1 MKKLTIVIAMAAVMV
16 PATASQ
22 VRAQGHHGTTGKW
35 NFHQFIPVTDAD
47 NPRGFR
53 FTAMEAATVDAIVL
67 RLYDLDMEADGT
79 VGIQSDD
86 GSGNPS
92 GTWLTSSNFWAG
104 ELANEAKIQVLD
116 VPEVTL
122 TTGSVYHVLVEK
134 TAGVSLDLN
143 TSNSRTQ
150 RRPYDYQYDPMFTTE
165 HKEVSSDNWI
175 QHDFDPFFA
184 LVNNGVAVSG
194 PGNPYEQF
202 AFGAVLCYKD
212 AQVGQRFTFHA
223 DSNEAGSVHVTS
235 INIRIGNG
243 TNVTEDLKLKLRDA
257 VGTVIGHGTLLTNDI
272 TEDAD
277 FQEHTITLDSP
288 VLLHR
293 DTTYWLTTDQ
303 TTAVYGEHY
312 RIVIGVCNPPNL
324 LKNASYGGTDVAFVV
339 TPGDNWDNFN
349 WGGPWGQEKTD
360 HWDLYFGL
368 NYTPVG
374 ETALSTE

>member
-1 MKKLTIVIAMAAVMV
+1 MKKLTIVIAMAAVML
-16 PATASQ
+16 PAMASQ
-22 VRAQGHHGTTGKW
+22 VRAQGHYGTTGKW
-35 NFHQFIPVTDAD
+35 NFNFPIAVTDAA

-53 FTAMEAATVDAIVL
+53 FTAMEAVTVDAIAL

-104 ELANEAKIQVLD
+104 ELANHAEIQVFD
-116 VPEVTL
+116 VPQVTL

-134 TAGVSLDLN
+134 TAGVGLDLH

-150 RRPYDYQYDPMFTTE
+150 RRPYDYQHDPMFTTE
-165 HKEVSSDNWI
+165 HKEVSSGSWI
-175 QHDFDPFFA
+175 QDKFDPFFV

-194 PGNPYEQF
+194 PGNPYGQF
-202 AFGAVLCYKD
+202 VFSTMHCYKD
-212 AQVGQRFTFHA
+212 AQLGQRFTFRT
-223 DSNEAGSVHVTS
+223 DSNEAGSVQVTS
-235 INIRIGNG
+235 IDIRIGNG

-257 VGTVIGHGTLLTNDI
+257 AGTVIGHGTLLTTDI
-272 TEDAD
+272 TEEAG

-288 VLLHR
+288 VLLQR

-312 RIVIGVCNPPNL
+312 RMVMGVCDPPNL
-324 LKNASYGGTDVAFVV
+324 LKNASFGGTDVAFGVA
-339 TPGDNWDNFN
+339 PGQNWDSFS
-349 WGGPWGQEKTD
+349 WGGPWGAEKMD
-360 HWDLYFGL
+360 NWDLYFGL
-368 NYTPVG
+368 KYAPVG
-374 ETALSTE
+374 ETAVNTE

>member
-1 MKKLTIVIAMAAVMV
+1 MKKLTVVIATAAVMV
-16 PATASQ
+16 PAVASH

-35 NFHQFIPVTDAD
+35 DFNFPIAVTDAA

-53 FTAMEAATVDAIVL
+53 FTAMEAVTIDAIVL

-86 GSGNPS
+86 GSGNPR

-104 ELANEAKIQVLD
+104 ELANYAKIQVFD

-143 TSNSRTQ
+143 TSGTRTQ
-150 RRPYDYQYDPMFTTE
+150 RRPYDYQHDPMFTTE
-165 HKEVSSDNWI
+165 HKEVSSGNWI

-202 AFGAVLCYKD
+202 AYSTVLCYKD
-212 AQVGQRFTFHA
+212 AQVGQRFTFRT
-223 DSNEAGSVHVTS
+223 DTNEAGSVQVTS
-235 INIRIGNG
+235 IDVRIGNR

-257 VGTVIGHGTLLTNDI
+257 AGTVIGHGTLSTSDI
-272 TEDAD
+272 IEEAD

-288 VLLHR
+288 VSLHR

-303 TTAVYGEHY
+303 TTAVFGEHY
-312 RIVIGVCNPPNL
+312 DIVVGIVNPPNL
-324 LKNASYGGTDVAFVV
+324 LKNAGYGGTDDAFSVF
-339 TPGDNWDNFN
+339 PGHSWDSFR
-349 WGGPWGQEKTD
+349 WGGPWGSEKND
-360 HWDLYFGL
+360 HFDLYFGL

-374 ETALSTE
+374 ETAVNTE